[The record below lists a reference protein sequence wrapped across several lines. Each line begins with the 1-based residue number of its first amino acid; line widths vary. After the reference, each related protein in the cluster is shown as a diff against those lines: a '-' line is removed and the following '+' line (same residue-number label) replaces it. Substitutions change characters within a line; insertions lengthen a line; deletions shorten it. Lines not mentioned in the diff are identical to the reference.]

1 MDVVLSKPG
10 YGTFVEAAC
19 CGLPVL
25 YLQRPD
31 WPEAECLE
39 AWLHANTRAAVIP
52 AETGVNG
59 RLGDA
64 IDAITSFPTPPKP
77 DADGISAAL
86 RLINAQLDTGA
97 TIAS

>member
-31 WPEAECLE
+31 WPESKCLE
-39 AWLHANTRAAVIP
+39 TWLSQNARAAILPPEAGRSGDLLP
-52 AETGVNG
+52 AMNELLV
-59 RLGDA
+59 RPA
-64 IDAITSFPTPPKP
+64 PPRP
-77 DADGISAAL
+77 VADGAAQAL
-86 RLINAQLDTGA
+86 RLINGALDGSDTMA
-97 TIAS
+97 P